1 MKRSEFNLLVEN
13 WRKFLKD
20 GVIQEQTE
28 DFDYYADEIE
38 KQPEAGNSQDDFDVY
53 ADVNDQSDSDVE
65 TANQDSKSE
74 AEDILPK
81 GTKVQVFNL
90 KDYNNRNNDRLF
102 DDSVAVGDAWENA
115 GIFFTNSGMD
125 VVVDKYV
132 PGEGYTLRDS
142 EDKNSILYGI
152 PEENVRMPISD
163 EEDKQLYYST
173 PEGQADLE
181 DKYAQMDPVDKEDL
195 YSWAR
200 SRANAK

>member
-13 WRKFLKD
+13 WRKFLKGD
-20 GVIQEQTE
+20 IVKESMDYDQIDDDTTIDSE
-28 DFDYYADEIE
+28 DPI
-38 KQPEAGNSQDDFDVY
+38 
-53 ADVNDQSDSDVE
+53 
-65 TANQDSKSE
+65 NQDSKSE

-173 PEGQADLE
+173 PEGQADLDDE
-181 DKYAQMDPVDKEDL
+181 YARMSPTDKEDL
-195 YSWAR
+195 YAWAR

>member
-20 GVIQEQTE
+20 GVIQESMN
-28 DFDYYADEIE
+28 EIE
-38 KQPEAGNSQDDFDVY
+38 SDYSEIDRQEDDYDMEQRMEPY
-53 ADVNDQSDSDVE
+53 EHIEDDDTTMDAEEPVNQ
-65 TANQDSKSE
+65 TFKTGQA
-74 AEDILPK
+74 
-81 GTKVQVFNL
+81 VQVFNL

-102 DDSVAVGDAWENA
+102 DDSTGEAWENA

-142 EDKNSILYGI
+142 EDKESLLIGI
-152 PEENVRMPISD
+152 PEENIRKPISD

-173 PEGQADLE
+173 PEGQADLD
-181 DKYAQMDPVDKEDL
+181 DKYAQMSPSDKEDL
-195 YSWAR
+195 YAWAR
-200 SRANAK
+200 SRAQGMKFKK